1 MFEVETVTCK
11 SLTSLSLSISLSLS
25 LSLSSSPLSSL
36 PLECMIKHLLHD
48 FSKPIHSVTS
58 NNLVTSFW
66 YHLRGLLRMSNVPR
80 LHMQIWLNSWVSLY
94 VHTHTH
100 TPVLGGYHLFW
111 DIHRIRIST
120 FLSSVGY
127 YIFIIIIILNVDI
140 LVRCQIF
147 FSFLIRPGYYYCCF
161 CISVIYLLVGTQ

>member
-1 MFEVETVTCK
+1 
-11 SLTSLSLSISLSLS
+11 
-25 LSLSSSPLSSL
+25 
-36 PLECMIKHLLHD
+36 LECMIKHLLHD